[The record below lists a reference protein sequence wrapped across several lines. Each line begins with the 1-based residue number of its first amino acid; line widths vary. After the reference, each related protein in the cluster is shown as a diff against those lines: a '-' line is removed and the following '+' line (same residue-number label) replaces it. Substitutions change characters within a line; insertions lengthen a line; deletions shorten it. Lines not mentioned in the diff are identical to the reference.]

1 MATRWTDAPTFDRVG
16 LAGMLEFRPTPF
28 KPEESEP

>member
-1 MATRWTDAPTFDRVG
+1 MDRRTYVDRVG

-28 KPEESEP
+28 KREESEP